1 MQAGCVNLL
10 EQATRLCRLV
20 TGVETFEIQQ
30 GLPQRR
36 WSGLVTAELLIVPS
50 GAVEKPSE

>member
-20 TGVETFEIQQ
+20 TGVETFKIQ
-30 GLPQRR
+30 QRR

-50 GAVEKPSE
+50 GALEKPSE